1 MKQKKWKLFK
11 RKKCKKKKKKK
22 NPQKKI
28 ESDDN
33 TKYDTFYSKSKAEII
48 ISESD
53 IYDIFRSIYT
63 RIIPNIHKS
72 LGKSSDWIINSVIEH
87 NISISKYNH

>member
-11 RKKCKKKKKKK
+11 RKKCKKKKK

-53 IYDIFRSIYT
+53 IYDIFRSVYT